1 MWTAFCDL
9 ASVLGED
16 WCLIFKQSSSLR
28 LLYAPRN
35 LRLIDHGRVND
46 FARRGNAHCLARQPG
61 HAGALVQRY
70 RV

>member
-1 MWTAFCDL
+1 MWAAFCDL

-35 LRLIDHGRVND
+35 LRLKDHGCVND
-46 FARRGNAHCLARQPG
+46 CARLGNAHCLARQPG
-61 HAGALVQRY
+61 HAGALL
-70 RV
+70 